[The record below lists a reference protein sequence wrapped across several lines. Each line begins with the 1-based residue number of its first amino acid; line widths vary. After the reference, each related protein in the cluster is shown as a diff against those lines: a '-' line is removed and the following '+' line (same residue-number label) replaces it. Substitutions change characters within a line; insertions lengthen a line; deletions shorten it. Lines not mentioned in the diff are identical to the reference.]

1 MVVLKKLKAATLV
14 ESLVASAIIL
24 IVFVIASLSLNN
36 VFAGTVNNDDFKFN
50 NRVNELVYLAKHNKI
65 SIPFYEETTLWDVQI
80 QRVNG
85 DLKFE
90 AISKNS
96 KSEVNLILDLEN

>member
-24 IVFVIASLSLNN
+24 IVFVIASLSLNS
-36 VFAGTVNNDDFKFN
+36 VFAGTVKNDDFKFN

-65 SIPFYEETTLWDVQI
+65 SIPFYEETILWDVQI

-85 DLKFE
+85 YLKLE

-96 KSEVNLILDLEN
+96 NSEVNLILDLEN